1 MWVRITP
8 PEREARTFKHW
19 VHWIKTMI
27 LWRYYAFK
35 RAAKEPAKW
44 FKRRKRIRS
53 INRHVKTV
61 CEESKRSP
69 KYEPPTPEEV
79 KEFMKWA
86 ANSGIAFDHRISPMP
101 KSPRNSR
108 EVDITNTGIHHGN

>member
-8 PEREARTFKHW
+8 PERKATFKQW
-19 VHWIKTMI
+19 MDWLKNII
-27 LWRYYAFK
+27 LWRIYAFK
-35 RAAKEPAKW
+35 RAVKEPIKW
-44 FKRRKRIRS
+44 LKRRKRIRE
-53 INRHVKTV
+53 INKRVKLA

-79 KEFMKWA
+79 KVFMKWA

-101 KSPRNSR
+101 KSPRNSM

>member
-8 PEREARTFKHW
+8 PERKATFKQW
-19 VHWIKTMI
+19 VDWFKNII
-27 LWRYYAFK
+27 LWRIYAFK
-35 RAAKEPAKW
+35 RAAKEPIKW
-44 FKRRKRIRS
+44 LKRRKRIRE
-53 INRHVKTV
+53 INKFVKAA

-69 KYEPPTPEEV
+69 KYEPPSPEEV
-79 KEFMKWA
+79 KVFMKWA
-86 ANSGIAFDHRISPMP
+86 ANGGIEFDHRITPMP